1 MAVFTYGTT
10 TIFYEEMGQGVPFLL
25 IHGWA
30 IDHRLLMNG
39 LEPIFTEVEDDL
51 GSRNFRRIYVDLP
64 GMGQSQPGDVKN
76 GDDVIEVLMHMMD
89 ELAPGEQFYIG
100 GNSFGGFTCRAIMA
114 KYPNRIKGALLIVP
128 GSRLGVAIPA
138 EKSLYRQDEAFLMT
152 LTEEQQKFFTVLNS
166 NRTADVWSRYEKEA
180 LPSVLDNKDNE
191 FLKKRFKGS
200 FSFDVDAAQRKKPF
214 AGPVLI
220 VTGRYDTAVGF
231 ETQFE
236 WFKMFPKA
244 SYIAMDGAGHI
255 AQIDQPELFRGVV
268 SGWLKGIAGGN
279 LV

>member
-1 MAVFTYGTT
+1 MAVFTYNTT
-10 TIFYEEMGQGVPFLL
+10 TVFYEEMGQGVPFLL

-30 IDHRLLMNG
+30 IDHRFLMNG
-39 LEPIFTEVEDDL
+39 LESIFTEVETDL
-51 GSRNFRRIYVDLP
+51 GSQNFRRIYVDLP
-64 GMGQSQPGDVKN
+64 GMGQSQPGEVRN

-89 ELAPGEQFYIG
+89 ELAPGEPFYIG
-100 GNSFGGFTCRAIMA
+100 GNSFGGFTCRAILA
-114 KYPNRIKGALLIVP
+114 KYPERVKGALLIVP

-138 EKSLYRQDEAFLMT
+138 KKSLYRQDEAFIAGLSD
-152 LTEEQQKFFTVLNS
+152 EQRKFFTGLNA
-166 NRTADVWSRYEKEA
+166 NRTEGAWQRYERDA
-180 LPSVLDNKDNE
+180 LPSVLDNKNNE

-200 FSFDVDAAQRKKPF
+200 FSFDVDAAQKKRPF
-214 AGPVLI
+214 KGPVLI
-220 VTGRYDTAVGF
+220 VTGRYDTGVGY

-268 SGWLKGIAGGN
+268 SGWLKGIVNGN
-279 LV
+279 L